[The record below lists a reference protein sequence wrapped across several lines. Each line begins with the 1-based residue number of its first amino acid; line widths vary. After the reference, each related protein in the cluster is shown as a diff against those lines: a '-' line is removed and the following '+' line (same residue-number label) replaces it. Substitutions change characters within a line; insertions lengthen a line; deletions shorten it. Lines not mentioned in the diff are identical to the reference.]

1 MQTVFRYLSMALPLT
16 WFQLITRGILLK
28 GVGAD
33 ALVGPIVAL
42 CILIAVF
49 LGVSLLK
56 FRRTLD

>member
-1 MQTVFRYLSMALPLT
+1 MALPADLVPAHHE
-16 WFQLITRGILLK
+16 GILLK

-42 CILIAVF
+42 CVLIAVF